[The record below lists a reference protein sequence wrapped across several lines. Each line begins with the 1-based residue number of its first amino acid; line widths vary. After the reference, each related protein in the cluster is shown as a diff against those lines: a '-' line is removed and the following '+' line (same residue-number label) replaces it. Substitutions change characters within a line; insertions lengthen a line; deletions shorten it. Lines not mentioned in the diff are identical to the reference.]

1 MGSAGFGSN
10 PEEDG
15 MTKVAE
21 IMTREV
27 LTVTPETSL
36 RELAKILSDSNINGV
51 PVVDD
56 EGDVVGV
63 VCESDLVEHNKP
75 LHIPTV
81 FVILDSIIP
90 LENPW
95 RLQKEF
101 KRIAATTVR
110 DIFSKPAVCVEPD
123 TDLQEVALIMSD
135 QKKYTIPVLD
145 RGKLVGVVGKADVI
159 RGLI

>member
-1 MGSAGFGSN
+1 M
-10 PEEDG
+10 P
-15 MTKVAE
+15 KVADV
-21 IMTREV
+21 MTREV
-27 LTVTPETSL
+27 ITVTPETSL
-36 RELAKILSDSNINGV
+36 RDLAALLAEHKLNGV

-63 VCESDLVEHNKP
+63 VCESDLVNQNQP

-101 KRIAATTVR
+101 KRITATTVG
-110 DIFSKPAVCVEPD
+110 DIYSKPAITVEPE
-123 TDLQEVALIMSD
+123 TDVAEVARIMSTRHLH
-135 QKKYTIPVLD
+135 TIPVVE
-145 RGKLVGVVGKADVI
+145 RGKLVGVVGKSDVI
-159 RGLI
+159 RSML

>member
-1 MGSAGFGSN
+1 
-10 PEEDG
+10 

-21 IMTREV
+21 IMTRDV
-27 LTVTPETSL
+27 ITVTPETSL
-36 RELAKILSDSNINGV
+36 RDLAQILSENNINGV

-56 EGDVVGV
+56 EGDVIGV
-63 VCESDLVEHNKP
+63 VCESDLVEQNKP

-101 KRIAATTVR
+101 KRLVATTVG
-110 DIFSKPAVCVEPD
+110 DIFSRPAVRVDPD
-123 TDLQEVALIMSD
+123 TDVQEVARIMSERRIH
-135 QKKYTIPVLD
+135 TIPVLE
-145 RGKLVGVVGKADVI
+145 RGKLVGVVGKGDVI

>member
-1 MGSAGFGSN
+1 
-10 PEEDG
+10 

-21 IMTREV
+21 IMTRDV
-27 LTVTPETSL
+27 ITVTPETSL
-36 RELAKILSDSNINGV
+36 RDLAQILSENNINGV

-63 VCESDLVEHNKP
+63 VCESDLVEQNKP

-101 KRIAATTVR
+101 KRLAATTVG
-110 DIFSKPAVCVEPD
+110 DIFSRPAVRVDPD
-123 TDLQEVALIMSD
+123 TDVQEVARIMSERRIH
-135 QKKYTIPVLD
+135 TIPVLE
-145 RGKLVGVVGKADVI
+145 RGKLVGVVGKGDVI